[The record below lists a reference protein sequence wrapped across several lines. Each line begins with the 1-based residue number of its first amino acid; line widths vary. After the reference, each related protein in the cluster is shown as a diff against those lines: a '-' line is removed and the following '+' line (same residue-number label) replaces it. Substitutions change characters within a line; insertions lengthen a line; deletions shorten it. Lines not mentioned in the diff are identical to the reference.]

1 MLRSIPLLLFLV
13 LLLALPTN
21 AQSPHPN
28 ALNVPTGIDSKFR
41 SDPEKN
47 LTEFVNT
54 ILKGI
59 TSDEEKIRI
68 LHDWTAV
75 NIRYDVEGYFGN
87 SKIVYNTF
95 DVIKTGKSVCEGYCN
110 VLELLLTTAGIEN
123 KKVPGYAR
131 GYGFDIFAGN
141 EKFESNHAWTAVK
154 LNGKWELIDV
164 TWNSGFIDGI
174 RFVPNYSLGYFLIS
188 PEKFVYTHFP
198 ENSEW
203 QLISPPHSFEEFS
216 NMPYLSD
223 RFFALGLDLT
233 NKPARILD
241 AGAEFKLDI
250 TIPKDILI
258 MAKLED
264 LDGNSY
270 DKATITQRVGE
281 KGTVYIVFPKKGNF
295 ILTLFAKH
303 KDETGSYSGVA
314 DFGLKASA
322 GSDAKF
328 PMLFKKFMEFGCRLI
343 SPLTKPFKMGPDQMV
358 DFEFYAPVEEVGV
371 ECDELITM
379 LTKNTAGNFAGKVKI
394 TSYPVRVFMKIGDR
408 LQFFCS
414 WE

>member
-1 MLRSIPLLLFLV
+1 M
-13 LLLALPTN
+13 
-21 AQSPHPN
+21 PHPN
-28 ALNVPTGIDSKFR
+28 ALNVPSGIDSKFR

-47 LTEFVNT
+47 LTEFVST

-188 PEKFVYTHFP
+188 PQKFVYTHFP
-198 ENSEW
+198 ENPEW
-203 QLISPPHSFEEFS
+203 QLLSPPHSFEEFS

-223 RFFALGLDLT
+223 RFFALGLDLI
-233 NKPARILD
+233 NKSARILE

-250 TIPKDILI
+250 SIPNGILLI
-258 MAKLED
+258 AKLED
-264 LDGNSY
+264 LDENSY

-281 KGTVYIVFPKKGNF
+281 KGTVYIVFPKKGNYV
-295 ILTLFAKH
+295 LTL
-303 KDETGSYSGVA
+303 
-314 DFGLKASA
+314 LQN
-322 GSDAKF
+322 
-328 PMLFKKFMEFGCRLI
+328 
-343 SPLTKPFKMGPDQMV
+343 TKMKRVVIQ
-358 DFEFYAPVEEVGV
+358 
-371 ECDELITM
+371 ELRI
-379 LTKNTAGNFAGKVKI
+379 L
-394 TSYPVRVFMKIGDR
+394 D
-408 LQFFCS
+408 
-414 WE
+414 

>member
-1 MLRSIPLLLFLV
+1 MLRSISFFLFLV

-154 LNGKWELIDV
+154 LNGKWASV
-164 TWNSGFIDGI
+164 TRLPASTPSNRINTVRSACGRASGGMLTRVTRSSSPSRKLSNDGSGPRGRTAAI
-174 RFVPNYSLGYFLIS
+174 SLWVTALGEGSRGAGGTSAARPAESAGACDGCTLAQGDAVMTSEYGRATSSLS
-188 PEKFVYTHFP
+188 PESLYV
-198 ENSEW
+198 
-203 QLISPPHSFEEFS
+203 
-216 NMPYLSD
+216 
-223 RFFALGLDLT
+223 
-233 NKPARILD
+233 
-241 AGAEFKLDI
+241 
-250 TIPKDILI
+250 
-258 MAKLED
+258 
-264 LDGNSY
+264 
-270 DKATITQRVGE
+270 RVGALP
-281 KGTVYIVFPKKGNF
+281 I
-295 ILTLFAKH
+295 A
-303 KDETGSYSGVA
+303 SGKQRRS
-314 DFGLKASA
+314 L
-322 GSDAKF
+322 
-328 PMLFKKFMEFGCRLI
+328 
-343 SPLTKPFKMGPDQMV
+343 
-358 DFEFYAPVEEVGV
+358 
-371 ECDELITM
+371 
-379 LTKNTAGNFAGKVKI
+379 
-394 TSYPVRVFMKIGDR
+394 
-408 LQFFCS
+408 
-414 WE
+414 

>member
-1 MLRSIPLLLFLV
+1 MFRLISFFLFLV
-13 LLLALPTN
+13 LLLALPTV
-21 AQSPHPN
+21 AQSPHHN
-28 ALNVPTGIDSKFR
+28 AMNVPSGIESKFR
-41 SDPEKN
+41 SDPQKN
-47 LTEFVNT
+47 LTEFVNS

-59 TSDEEKIRI
+59 TSEEEKVRI
-68 LHDWTAV
+68 LHDWTAL

-110 VLELLLTTAGIEN
+110 VLEVLLTTAGIEN
-123 KKVPGYAR
+123 EKVAGYAR

-154 LNGKWELIDV
+154 LNGKWQLIDV

-174 RFVPNYSLGYFLIS
+174 KFVPNYSLGYYLIS
-188 PEKFVYTHFP
+188 PQKFVYTHFP
-198 ENSEW
+198 EDPKW
-203 QLISPPHSFEEFS
+203 QLLSPQHSFEEFG

-223 RFFALGLDLT
+223 RFFALGLDLI
-233 NKPARILD
+233 NKPQKILD

-250 TIPKDILI
+250 SIPKEILV

-264 LDGNSY
+264 LDGNRY
-270 DKATITQRVGE
+270 DNATITQRVGE
-281 KGTVYIVFPKKGNF
+281 IGTVYIVFPKKGNYV
-295 ILTLFAKH
+295 LTLFAKH

-314 DFGLKASA
+314 DFGLRATA

-328 PMLFKKFMEFGCRLI
+328 PILYKKFMEFGCRLI
-343 SPLTKPFKMGPDQMV
+343 SPLTKPFKMGSDQMV

-371 ECDELITM
+371 DCGGQLTM

-394 TSYPVRVFMKIGDR
+394 TSYPVRVFVKTDDR